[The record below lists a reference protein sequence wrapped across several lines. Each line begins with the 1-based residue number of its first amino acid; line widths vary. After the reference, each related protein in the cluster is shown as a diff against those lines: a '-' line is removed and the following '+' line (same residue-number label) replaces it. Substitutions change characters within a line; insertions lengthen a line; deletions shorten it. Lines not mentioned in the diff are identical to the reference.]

1 MFPKS
6 KLGYYLA
13 LPELRAFWFF
23 LILAL
28 FISIVDFVYLPLFWA
43 GLTLASFLILG
54 VTIFWSSLKL
64 AKSNEES
71 RTVSLRLGRIIANLV
86 DGVVAYDNSFK
97 ITVFNAAAEQILGVK
112 RQDVIGQVIGPERAS
127 DRGLR
132 LLVQTIFP
140 SLAPAVIR
148 RSEPGVYPQ
157 VVDLSFTE
165 PEKELRVSTERIVD
179 AKGEILGFV
188 KVIQDRT
195 REVELFKTQS
205 DFITVAAHQLRTP
218 LTGINWVFE
227 TLSKK
232 EDLAEEVKEMAKSGL
247 LAAGRLLKTVNN
259 LLDVSKMEEGRFGY
273 NFTEVNIIEFIAGGL
288 KNAEVLAREYG
299 IKLYFDPGPE
309 PAVKILVD
317 TDRLGMALSNLI
329 DNAIKYNVTGGSVT
343 IRIERLPDKPY
354 LKISVEDTGVGIP
367 AEDMGKLFTKFFRA
381 QNAVGLKTEGS
392 GLGLYIVKNIVN
404 RHGGVIWAESVL
416 GRGTTFYFTLPTDPS
431 LIPSKEISLLE
442 SQ

>member
-1 MFPKS
+1 MSKKS
-6 KLGYYLA
+6 KLGHYLA

-43 GLTLASFLILG
+43 GLTLASFLVLG

-64 AKSNEES
+64 AQSNEES
-71 RTVSLRLGRIIANLV
+71 RTASLRLERIIANLV

-97 ITVFNAAAEQILGVK
+97 IMVFM
-112 RQDVIGQVIGPERAS
+112 
-127 DRGLR
+127 
-132 LLVQTIFP
+132 
-140 SLAPAVIR
+140 
-148 RSEPGVYPQ
+148 
-157 VVDLSFTE
+157 
-165 PEKELRVSTERIVD
+165 
-179 AKGEILGFV
+179 

-247 LAAGRLLKTVNN
+247 LAAGRLLKTVND

-273 NFTEVNIIEFIAGGL
+273 NFTEINIIEFIAGGL
-288 KNAEVLAREYG
+288 KNAEVLAKEYG

-309 PAVKILVD
+309 PAVKIPVD
-317 TDRLGMALSNLI
+317 TDKLGMALSNLI

-343 IRIERLPDKPY
+343 VKIERLPDKPY
-354 LKISVEDTGVGIP
+354 LKISVKDTGVGIP
-367 AEDMGKLFTKFFRA
+367 TEDMDKLFTKFFRA
-381 QNAVGLKTEGS
+381 QNAVGLKTEGT

-404 RHGGVIWAESVL
+404 RHGGVIWAESIL
-416 GRGTTFYFTLPTDPS
+416 GRGTIFYFTLPTDPS
-431 LIPSKEISLLE
+431 LIPTKEISLME
-442 SQ
+442 GQ

>member
-1 MFPKS
+1 MSKKS
-6 KLGYYLA
+6 KLGHYLA

-43 GLTLASFLILG
+43 GLTLASFLVLG

-64 AKSNEES
+64 AQSNEES
-71 RTVSLRLGRIIANLV
+71 RTASLRLERIIANLV

-97 ITVFNAAAEQILGVK
+97 IMVFNAAAEQILGVK
-112 RQDVIGQVIGPERAS
+112 QQDVMGQVIGPERAS

-132 LLVQTIFP
+132 LLVQTIFS

-148 RSEPGVYPQ
+148 RSLPGVYPQ

-165 PEKELRVSTERIVD
+165 PERELRVSTERIVD

-247 LAAGRLLKTVNN
+247 LAAGRLLKTVND

-273 NFTEVNIIEFIAGGL
+273 NFTEINIIEFIAGGL
-288 KNAEVLAREYG
+288 KNAEVLAKEYG

-309 PAVKILVD
+309 PAVKIPVD
-317 TDRLGMALSNLI
+317 TDKLGMALSNLI

-343 IRIERLPDKPY
+343 VKIERLPDKPY
-354 LKISVEDTGVGIP
+354 LKISVKDTGVGIP
-367 AEDMGKLFTKFFRA
+367 TEDMDKLFTKFFRA
-381 QNAVGLKTEGS
+381 QNAVGLKTEGT

-404 RHGGVIWAESVL
+404 RHGGVIWAESIL
-416 GRGTTFYFTLPTDPS
+416 GRGTIFYFTLPTDPS
-431 LIPSKEISLLE
+431 LIPTKEISLME
-442 SQ
+442 GQ